1 MFSHYTYVDYKPGA
15 QWTMYILRYN
25 VQQPLLILDSDFV
38 CVAVCCRALQCVAVC
53 YSVLQGVAGRC
64 RVLQGVAGCCSVL
77 QGVAVCYSVLQG
89 VAGRCRVLQGVA
101 GCCRVL
107 QCVAACCT
115 GCCKISEYD
124 IYIQHTGS
132 ILEQGV
138 YVHPIAIGV
147 SFNLNLHSQSHWS
160 LFNGTWQQRPK
171 QLNNRLRFEKEEMTL
186 QKQ

>member
-77 QGVAVCYSVLQG
+77 QRVVQG
-89 VAGRCRVLQGVA
+89 VARSQSTTYTYNTQGPYSSRVFTYTLLQLE
-101 GCCRVL
+101 CHS
-107 QCVAACCT
+107 
-115 GCCKISEYD
+115 IS
-124 IYIQHTGS
+124 IS
-132 ILEQGV
+132 ILNL
-138 YVHPIAIGV
+138 IG
-147 SFNLNLHSQSHWS
+147 
-160 LFNGTWQQRPK
+160 LFLTERGNRD
-171 QLNNRLRFEKEEMTL
+171 LNN
-186 QKQ
+186 